1 MRIPICHHGF
11 LPARITPSYYPAL
24 RHHLNPKVL
33 SRPHSHFIRP
43 VHCHYPAAVP
53 PTIPAKRPAETPAE
67 QRSPGP
73 KIAKPPSQ
81 TASPALAAAKK
92 PIPQSSPLPPATA
105 VPPPPSS
112 SLSSPFPQSSPPK
125 PIHRE
130 PPEPGII
137 DLTQPTPELAPAAVQ
152 KPPKPNPPP
161 VLPNPAQAPQ
171 PIQPPMQSQ
180 APTTPQSLLQAQLQ
194 PSMQPQPQPPSQPPS
209 VGMRQLASADV
220 GEMRAKLQQVEMR
233 IRDTRRRQIEAANAG
248 NTEEANKQTFIFSR
262 QVAAYQ
268 KGCEFVEKV
277 EYAKKFVTAG
287 QAQGSPQ
294 PPDSALNSV
303 TSQHPTPVVPATP
316 QATPP
321 ANPHSTP
328 RLATPRKPGI
338 PVNQNPIS
346 RMNPS
351 SPNVHPN
358 SGVSAGPGPS
368 ANTNTS
374 AALLQTF
381 NPTATQTPPQVGLG
395 GGSTPDAHMF
405 GATPQHGHAHTNSFG
420 TQPPHMPP
428 AALAAQMKQFA
439 EQRGLTQGNQGL
451 ILGGNTNAGPGPQTA
466 GGVGERMNNQW
477 SGTLTWQG
485 TDTARNER
493 KEVRAQ
499 VTARAT
505 KGDACAFFL
514 WCFCQLK
521 THNRADLE
529 WHHHGQKFCHLR
541 LLGLR
546 CQWMNYTSG

>member
-1 MRIPICHHGF
+1 MPPWFPTRSHHTILLSGF
-11 LPARITPSYYPAL
+11 APSPKPKGITSTP
-24 RHHLNPKVL
+24 L
-33 SRPHSHFIRP
+33 SLYKT

-92 PIPQSSPLPPATA
+92 PIPQSSPLVPPATA
-105 VPPPPSS
+105 VAPPPSS
-112 SLSSPFPQSSPPK
+112 SLSSPFPHSSPPK

-130 PPEPGII
+130 PLEPGII

-161 VLPNPAQAPQ
+161 VLPNSAQAQQ

-180 APTTPQSLLQAQLQ
+180 APTTPQSLLQSQLQ

-209 VGMRQLASADV
+209 VGMRQLAGADV
-220 GEMRAKLQQVEMR
+220 GEMRAKLHQVEMR
-233 IRDTRRRQIEAANAG
+233 IRDTQRRQIEAANAG

-262 QVAAYQ
+262 QVAAYK

-351 SPNVHPN
+351 SPNIHPN
-358 SGVSAGPGPS
+358 SGVSAGPGPP

-374 AALLQTF
+374 GALLQTF

-420 TQPPHMPP
+420 TQPPHIPP

-439 EQRGLTQGNQGL
+439 EQRGLTGNPGL
-451 ILGGNTNAGPGPQTA
+451 ILGGNTNTGPGPQTA
-466 GGVGERMNNQW
+466 GGVGERMSNQW

-505 KGDACAFFL
+505 KGDACAFSYGVFL
-514 WCFCQLK
+514 S
-521 THNRADLE
+521 AEDL
-529 WHHHGQKFCHLR
+529 
-541 LLGLR
+541 
-546 CQWMNYTSG
+546 